1 MFEIDYRDLLRR
13 YVDHV
18 SRCETQ
24 GHDFISRRDLV
35 ACGVGF
41 SEAEIAVL
49 ESMSAGRTAAEIEG
63 AVDVV
68 DVTVPGVLEPGT
80 ELVIKNEGDRP
91 MRVVADP
98 HEILKLKTRS

>member
-18 SRCETQ
+18 RRREAQ

-35 ACGVGF
+35 ASGVGF

-49 ESMSAGRTAAEIEG
+49 ESMSAGRTAAKIEG
-63 AVDVV
+63 AV

-98 HEILKLKTRS
+98 HEILKLKTRRE

>member
-1 MFEIDYRDLLRR
+1 MSEIDYRDLLRR

-18 SRCETQ
+18 GRCEARR
-24 GHDFISRRDLV
+24 HDFISRRDLV
-35 ACGVGF
+35 ASGVGF

-49 ESMSAGRTAAEIEG
+49 ESMSAGRAAAEIEG
-63 AVDVV
+63 TV

-80 ELVIKNEGDRP
+80 ELVIKNKGDRP

-98 HEILKLKTRS
+98 HEMLKLKTRR